1 LSILLKISQVTNT
14 FRAKKVSVKEKEFS
28 GNFIVIEGADGAG
41 TTTQSKRLA
50 EELEAELTFEPTDKT
65 VGRKVDE
72 MISSDDHSP
81 ETIALGFAAD
91 RMVHLEER
99 VIPWL
104 KKGKTVVSDRYAHSS
119 LVYQPVM
126 GVDKEWVES
135 LNQEALKPDLT
146 VILDISAEVGMS
158 RVEERGHD
166 GNIFEE
172 MSFQQKVVKRYRE
185 MEDREDVV
193 VIDASGSKDEVF
205 EQLKAAVDEKLD
217 F

>member
-1 LSILLKISQVTNT
+1 M
-14 FRAKKVSVKEKEFS
+14 KENDFP
-28 GNFIVIEGADGAG
+28 GTFIVIEGADGAG
-41 TTTQSKRLA
+41 TTTQSERLA
-50 EELEAELTFEPTDKT
+50 EEIGAELTFEPTDMSI
-65 VGRKVDE
+65 GRKVDE
-72 MISSDDHSP
+72 MISSNDNSP
-81 ETIALGFAAD
+81 ETVALGFAAD

-104 KKGKTVVSDRYAHSS
+104 EEGKTVISDRYAHSS
-119 LVYQPVM
+119 LVYQPIM
-126 GVDKEWVES
+126 GADRGWVEE
-135 LNQEALKPDLT
+135 LNKEALKPDLT

-185 MEDREDVV
+185 LKDRENVAVV
-193 VIDASGSKDEVF
+193 DAAGSKDEVF
-205 EQLKAAVDEKLD
+205 RSVKTAVEDKLD